1 MAELRLQK
9 LIAIA
14 GVASR
19 RQAER
24 LIEAGRVR
32 LNGQVVT
39 QLGQTA
45 DPERDVVTVDGAVLS
60 LATPKLYLLL
70 NKPKGV
76 VSTCDDP
83 EGRPTVL
90 SCLTTALR
98 NQRLYPV
105 GRLDTASTGAL
116 LLTNDGDLTL
126 KLTHPRYHLA
136 KVYVVEIQGRPSEVT
151 LQQWRHGVE
160 LESKP
165 TLPTTVQVLHQRAHS
180 TTLSITMYE
189 GRNRQ
194 IRKVAELLG
203 HPVRSL
209 ARVAIGP
216 IELGDL
222 AMGQTRLLT
231 PPELERLREAIGE

>member
-1 MAELRLQK
+1 MAEQRLQK

-24 LIEAGRVR
+24 LIEAGRVTI
-32 LNGQVVT
+32 NGRVVT
-39 QLGQTA
+39 QLGSAA
-45 DPERDVVTVDGAVLS
+45 DPDHDVIAVNGVVLS

-70 NKPKGV
+70 HKPKGV

-90 SCLTTALR
+90 SCLDLKLQA
-98 NQRLYPV
+98 QRLYPV

-126 KLTHPRYHLA
+126 KLTHPRYHLS
-136 KVYVVEIQGRPSEVT
+136 KVYVVEVMGKPSAVALE
-151 LQQWRHGVE
+151 QWRQGLE
-160 LESKP
+160 LEGKR
-165 TLPTTVQVLHQRAHS
+165 TLPTTVQVLRQQSQA
-180 TTLSITMYE
+180 TTLKIVMHE

-203 HPVRSL
+203 HPVRNL
-209 ARVAIGP
+209 KRVAIGP
-216 IELGDL
+216 ILLADL
-222 AMGQTRLLT
+222 PPGQTRPLT
-231 PPELERLREAIGE
+231 AEELRRLRKAVGE

>member
-1 MAELRLQK
+1 MTELRLQK

-24 LIEAGRVR
+24 LIEAGRVT
-32 LNGQVVT
+32 LNGRVIT

-45 DPERDVVTVDGAVLS
+45 DPDRDVVAVDGMVLS

-90 SCLTTALR
+90 SCLSAALQT
-98 NQRLYPV
+98 QRLYPV

-136 KVYVVEIQGRPSEVT
+136 KVYVVEVQGQLSEAA
-151 LQQWRHGVE
+151 LGQWRQGVE
-160 LESKP
+160 LDGKP
-165 TLPTTVQVLHQRAHS
+165 TLPARVQVLRQRGNT
-180 TTLSITMYE
+180 TTLRIVMYE

-194 IRKVAELLG
+194 IRNVADLLG
-203 HPVRSL
+203 YPVRAL
-209 ARVAIGP
+209 TRVAIGP
-216 IELGDL
+216 LELGNL
-222 AMGQTRLLT
+222 AAGQTRPLT
-231 PPELERLREAIGE
+231 ARELERLQEAIGE

>member
-1 MAELRLQK
+1 MTELRLQK
-9 LIAIA
+9 LIAIT

-24 LIEAGRVR
+24 LIEAGRVTV
-32 LNGQVVT
+32 NGRVVT

-45 DPERDVVTVDGAVLS
+45 DPDRDVVTVDGAVLS
-60 LATPKLYLLL
+60 LAAPKLYLLL

-90 SCLTTALR
+90 SCLTAALQT
-98 NQRLYPV
+98 QRLYPV

-136 KVYVVEIQGRPSEVT
+136 KVYVVEVQGQPSDAV
-151 LQQWRHGVE
+151 LDQWRQGVE
-160 LESKP
+160 LEGKP
-165 TLPTTVQVLHQRAHS
+165 TLPAKVRVLRQRANT
-180 TTLSITMYE
+180 TTLRIVMHE

-194 IRKVAELLG
+194 IRNIADLLG
-203 HPVRSL
+203 HPVRTL

-216 IELGDL
+216 LELGDL
-222 AMGQTRLLT
+222 AIGQTRPLT
-231 PPELERLREAIGE
+231 AHELERLREAIGE